1 MLAEAEVQLDKWKA
15 DVDEIKA
22 LAADAEK
29 AAKAAATSAVDA
41 RRSQEMRDIGCQG
54 RDATF
59 EVLVGRQESLR
70 AEVDKIR
77 QSPFLNPFAKR
88 VEGGSQILKSAV
100 VDALAGEADDDVGE
114 TVADDVNQH
123 EATARAKPRAAA

>member
-1 MLAEAEVQLDKWKA
+1 MLQHKAGLLAEAEVQLDKWKA

-70 AEVDKIR
+70 AEVDKLN
-77 QSPFLNPFAKR
+77 QSTFLNPFGKS
-88 VEGGSQILKSAV
+88 SQILKS
-100 VDALAGEADDDVGE
+100 
-114 TVADDVNQH
+114 TSPN
-123 EATARAKPRAAA
+123 